1 MPKWFKSFIVTRVS
15 SAAMKSTARQRSRRR
30 AGEKSDKFP
39 MGVPTT
45 YNAPRSSLF
54 SSICASSLVTEFVIP
69 VNFQHFGGK
78 PAVFVFYNKCRQYG
92 KPRFAAAPHFQ

>member
-15 SAAMKSTARQRSRRR
+15 SAAMKSTAAKVSAAR
-30 AGEKSDKFP
+30 GEKSDKVP

-78 PAVFVFYNKCRQYG
+78 PAVFVFYDKRRQYG
-92 KPRFAAAPHFQ
+92 KPRFAAAPRFQ